1 MNYLQMIQHT
11 PLRKKPLQP
20 YYERNPGFKPGLPG
34 HSWEVPAFHQCV
46 PGGKFEMP
54 HVDSSLNKR
63 QPPTKQMVRFG
74 VFPAKMTFI
83 QYL

>member
-11 PLRKKPLQP
+11 PLRKSP
-20 YYERNPGFKPGLPG
+20 YNHTMKGILDSSRDYPATVGRSQ
-34 HSWEVPAFHQCV
+34 HSTSVFLAEN
-46 PGGKFEMP
+46 FEMP

-74 VFPAKMTFI
+74 VFPAKMMFI